1 MGPQA
6 HTDKVFEA
14 ELGAL
19 RDKLLDMGG
28 RVEAALSA
36 SVRALVERDSALAE
50 KVKQQDREIN
60 RLEGCRPSLYWIAFR
75 MTAPKT
81 LGTRGFSRKSKAP
94 SFHGLYGSLEAC
106 LS

>member
-1 MGPQA
+1 MAPQA

-36 SVRALVERDSALAE
+36 SVRSLVERDSALAE

-60 RLEGCRPSLYWIAFR
+60 RWRWTS
-75 MTAPKT
+75 
-81 LGTRGFSRKSKAP
+81 TRCAGACWRCGSRRRATCASSP
-94 SFHGLYGSLEAC
+94 PRSRS
-106 LS
+106 